1 MNSNK
6 AEIDNEN
13 HPNYFFMLKQK
24 PKREKETIEK

>member
-13 HPNYFFMLKQK
+13 HPVTIFYAKQK
-24 PKREKETIEK
+24 RKEKGND

>member
-13 HPNYFFMLKQK
+13 HPIMLKKQK
-24 PKREKETIEK
+24 KEKREKIEK